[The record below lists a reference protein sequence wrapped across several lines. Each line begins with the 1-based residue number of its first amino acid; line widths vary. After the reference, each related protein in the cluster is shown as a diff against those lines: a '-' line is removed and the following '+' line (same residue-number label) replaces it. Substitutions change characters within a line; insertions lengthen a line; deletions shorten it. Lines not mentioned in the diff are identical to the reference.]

1 MRRPTHRT
9 RVRASSAEPPSTRA
23 WEAPLPQ
30 GRGRASGVPGVPAG
44 TQGVCP
50 GVPGSAPQLR
60 PPPRLPTRRGGA
72 AVGASPPREQESGG
86 HRRKS
91 QVAGIKAPGLKYKR
105 KHRRG
110 FHDLFIHQTEIK
122 PLG

>member
-30 GRGRASGVPGVPAG
+30 GRGRASGVPEVPAG

-60 PPPRLPTRRGGA
+60 PPPPNA
-72 AVGASPPREQESGG
+72 APPP
-86 HRRKS
+86 
-91 QVAGIKAPGLKYKR
+91 QVASRWNKSSGV
-105 KHRRG
+105 
-110 FHDLFIHQTEIK
+110 EI
-122 PLG
+122 

>member
-50 GVPGSAPQLR
+50 GVPRSAPQLR
-60 PPPRLPTRRGGA
+60 PPPRLPTRH
-72 AVGASPPREQESGG
+72 P
-86 HRRKS
+86 RRKS